1 MNRKIRI
8 AFLIDT
14 INSIGGTEKQ
24 LLSLMASLPQERFE
38 KHLISLRP
46 PNAYFMRQ
54 DDCYD
59 YHQIGIPSLLSAQ
72 CIGRIIELVRYLRQR
87 RIDIVQTYFIDAQF
101 VGILAGKLAGVK
113 KIVCCRRDLG
123 FWHSGALL
131 LLLRQADRL
140 VDHFQVN
147 SQAVKRQVA
156 SDELVD
162 PSRIHVIY
170 NGIDFRIFDGR
181 PTPGSAPAAGRET
194 KIPLSVGILAN
205 FNRRVKR
212 VDIFIRA
219 ACEVLKTMPGVRFCI
234 AGDGNQRSE
243 LMALSRDLGIAG
255 QVDFLGAVTD
265 VPGTIRSWDIG
276 VISSDSEGFCNSIL
290 EYMASGLPVV
300 ATSVGGNPELV
311 QDGVN
316 GFLVPG
322 RDHRAL
328 AEKLCILLNN
338 DRLRKDMGEQ
348 GRRIIARSYDWPRV
362 IDRYESFYHE
372 ILGYDYERDMD
383 HMGKPEEKPGD
394 QPGPGDQTLRIQRD
408 R

>member
-1 MNRKIRI
+1 MDRKIRI

-46 PNAYFMRQ
+46 PNAYFQRQ
-54 DDCYD
+54 DDCFSYR
-59 YHQIGIPSLLSAQ
+59 QIGIPSLLSAQ
-72 CIGRIIELVRYLRQR
+72 CIGRTIELVRFLRQR

-101 VGILAGKLAGVK
+101 VGILAGKLANVK

-123 FWHSGALL
+123 FWHSRSLL

-140 VDHFQVN
+140 VDHFQAN

-162 PSRIHVIY
+162 PDRIHVIY
-170 NGIDFRIFDGR
+170 NGIDFSLFDGR
-181 PTPGSAPAAGRET
+181 SAPESAPAAREET
-194 KIPLSVGILAN
+194 KNPLSVGILAN

-219 ACEVLKTMPGVRFCI
+219 ASEVLKAVPGVRFCI
-234 AGDGNQRSE
+234 AGDGNQRGE
-243 LMALSRDLGIAG
+243 LKALSRDLGIAG

-265 VPGTIRSWDIG
+265 VPGTIGSWDIG
-276 VISSDSEGFCNSIL
+276 VISSDSEGFCNSLL

-300 ATSVGGNPELV
+300 ATSVGGNTELV

-322 RDHRAL
+322 GDHRAL
-328 AEKLCILLNN
+328 AEKLCVLLG
-338 DRLRKDMGEQ
+338 DGRLRKDMGEQ
-348 GRRIIARSYDWPRV
+348 GRRIIAQGYDWPRV

>member
-1 MNRKIRI
+1 MDRKIRI

-38 KHLISLRP
+38 NYLVSLRP
-46 PNAYFMRQ
+46 PNAYFQPR
-54 DDCYD
+54 DNCFSYR
-59 YHQIGIPSLLSAQ
+59 QIGIPSLLSIQ
-72 CIGRIIELVRYLRQR
+72 CIGRTIELVRFLRQR

-101 VGILAGKLAGVK
+101 VGLLAGKLAGVK

-123 FWHSGALL
+123 FWHSRALL

-162 PSRIHVIY
+162 PDRIHVIY
-170 NGIDFRIFDGR
+170 NGIDFCLFDAR
-181 PTPGSAPAAGRET
+181 ETPGSAPVVSQET
-194 KIPLSVGILAN
+194 QSRPCVGILAN

-219 ACEVLKTMPGVRFCI
+219 AFEVLKAVPGVRFCI
-234 AGDGNQRSE
+234 AGDGNQRGE
-243 LMALSRDLGIAG
+243 LMALSRELGIG
-255 QVDFLGAVTD
+255 RQVNFIGAVTD

-300 ATSVGGNPELV
+300 ATSVGGNAELV

-316 GFLVPG
+316 GFLVPAG
-322 RDHRAL
+322 DHRAL
-328 AEKLCILLNN
+328 AEKLCILLKD
-338 DRLRKDMGEQ
+338 DRLRKDMGGQ
-348 GRRIIARSYDWPRV
+348 GRQIIARSYDWPRV